1 MAQNKFAFSIPDL
14 AVKKLLLQEESSI
27 FKKAICMSS
36 SRCFPWWLQSCWWN
50 SLLEEFF
57 LLRHLVSL
65 LVLKLPLI
73 KAAKCTFSDWKR
85 YINLVSGNVNL
96 IPSKC
101 LALQSYS
108 AFLVL
113 IMLATRK
120 STIEQEQSPFHN
132 PFKPNS
138 RKTSF
143 V

>member
-1 MAQNKFAFSIPDL
+1 M
-14 AVKKLLLQEESSI
+14 
-27 FKKAICMSS
+27 
-36 SRCFPWWLQSCWWN
+36 FP
-50 SLLEEFF
+50 
-57 LLRHLVSL
+57 LVTSEL
-65 LVLKLPLI
+65 LVEQLIGGIPSVETPCQLIGVKTALI

-101 LALQSYS
+101 LALQSYLV
-108 AFLVL
+108 FLVL

-120 STIEQEQSPFHN
+120 STIEHEQSPFHN